1 MASLAK
7 PGLDKL
13 EAFDPPRYGL
23 LSAVRFRENP
33 PLGWESAGVQAELTI
48 KGPVKAWAVDPA
60 TCTWDTANP
69 KSDKT
74 VTVQDNGA
82 DVLPITLSATHECT
96 PTGVSFGESEA
107 LALELLNRHAE
118 PTLEKAYKNL
128 WVDSHGFWT
137 LELPPA
143 TPELSVQTVTKEQ
156 VEFII
161 QALEIQSI
169 LQNGS
174 CTLHIPAILY
184 SKARRILT
192 DKGGI
197 LRTAKGSP
205 VILGVGYGPEIRNGA
220 KGHIFATPGT
230 LWGYKTQPIVLPSKE
245 TFEHG
250 KNMLHTTA
258 HQTYA
263 IGYNP
268 GVVYAHPIAI

>member
-13 EAFDPPRYGL
+13 EAYDAPRYGL

-33 PLGWESAGVQAELTI
+33 PLGWESSGVQAELAI

-74 VTVQDNGA
+74 VTTQDNGA

-118 PTLEKAYKNL
+118 PSLEKAYKNL

-169 LQNGS
+169 LQNEGAANPQRQGRHPTHRQRLPRHPRSRVRAGNPHGS
-174 CTLHIPAILY
+174 KRPHLRHTGHAVGIQDPANCSTIQ
-184 SKARRILT
+184 
-192 DKGGI
+192 
-197 LRTAKGSP
+197 
-205 VILGVGYGPEIRNGA
+205 RN
-220 KGHIFATPGT
+220 
-230 LWGYKTQPIVLPSKE
+230 L
-245 TFEHG
+245 
-250 KNMLHTTA
+250 
-258 HQTYA
+258 
-263 IGYNP
+263 
-268 GVVYAHPIAI
+268 